1 MINNRP
7 LTMVGSDPE
16 DLELQ
21 LLHYRLCLGDP
32 LAIYGTKIVKARTLL
47 SPRLV
52 CGPDDRR

>member
-32 LAIYGTKIVKARTLL
+32 IGNLWYKDSQGEDIAK
-47 SPRLV
+47 SPISLWSR
-52 CGPDDRR
+52 